1 MMVLFASDVLLLF
14 FAGTESLQSSSWYE
28 VLSREGRTLEE
39 QADCAADNAND
50 ATDDV
55 TTERAAEGDITRPV
69 AAQ

>member
-1 MMVLFASDVLLLF
+1 MVVLFASDALLLF

-28 VLSREGRTLEE
+28 VLSSEGRALEK
-39 QADCAADNAND
+39 QTDRAADDAND

-69 AAQ
+69 AVQ